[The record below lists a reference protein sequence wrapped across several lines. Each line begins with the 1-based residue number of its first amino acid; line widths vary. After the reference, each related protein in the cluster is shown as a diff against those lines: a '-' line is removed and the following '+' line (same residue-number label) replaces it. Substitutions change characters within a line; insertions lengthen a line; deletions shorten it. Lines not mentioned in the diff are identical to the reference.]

1 MTTPAI
7 QALPKVELHCHLE
20 LAFRASTLRE
30 WAQAQGMDVGTTQK
44 FNQSFLIEAPMND
57 LPSVLHKFLNTRDV
71 INTLDKVEQ
80 LTFEACEDM
89 HVTSNVRV
97 LELRYAP
104 SFLLDVHTHM
114 DADDM
119 LAAIQRGLARAEATY
134 PMVTGLIGLLQRI
147 KSVKDNT
154 WWADWMLE
162 RKAHFVGM
170 DLADDEVAY
179 PAQPFAPLFQ
189 RAKAAGLGITVHAG
203 EPRVPE
209 APGNILVAL
218 DELGADR
225 IGHGVQA
232 IHDETVVQRLV
243 DDAIP
248 LELCPWSN
256 VLTGAVD
263 SLAAHPFRQLM
274 QQGVRTTLNT
284 DDPGVMNVTL
294 HQECENVVRHLGM
307 TVEDLRQCN
316 EWAREAS
323 FISKE
328 RIATVWP

>member
-1 MTTPAI
+1 MTSPDI

-20 LAFRASTLRE
+20 LAFRASTLQE
-30 WAQAQGMDVGTTQK
+30 WAQAQGMDVGTAQK

-80 LTFEACEDM
+80 LAFEACEDM
-89 HVTSNVRV
+89 HLTSNVRV

-119 LAAIQRGLARAEATY
+119 LAAIQRGLARAEAAY